1 MVKCWKSE
9 PKTQYFLMLKRTG
22 SVGTTAVK
30 IREQILLP
38 VYWIRQ
44 RNMETQILS
53 PSGGPPYFLW
63 PLTWVSVVLVAFN
76 QISRACTRSRFST
89 WCGNKIEPAQV
100 HHLHVYYQVSPKYF
114 VFSIYDMQSHK
125 AAHPFAKFPWYR
137 FECVHMNEVLLA
149 ASDQSHWLLYQQQGL
164 TFKC

>member
-1 MVKCWKSE
+1 
-9 PKTQYFLMLKRTG
+9 
-22 SVGTTAVK
+22 
-30 IREQILLP
+30 
-38 VYWIRQ
+38 
-44 RNMETQILS
+44 METQILS

-89 WCGNKIEPAQV
+89 WCGNKIEPAQI

-149 ASDQSHWLLYQQQGL
+149 ASDQSHWLLYQQQML
-164 TFKC
+164 ENQQTQTVWSPSFKSWLLILIAPAVTFLIFWIPI

>member
-1 MVKCWKSE
+1 
-9 PKTQYFLMLKRTG
+9 
-22 SVGTTAVK
+22 
-30 IREQILLP
+30 
-38 VYWIRQ
+38 
-44 RNMETQILS
+44 METQILS

-89 WCGNKIEPAQV
+89 WCGNKTEPAQV

-149 ASDQSHWLLYQQQGL
+149 ASDQSHWLLYQQQML
-164 TFKC
+164 ENQQTQTVWSPSFKSWLLILIAPAVTFLIFWIPI